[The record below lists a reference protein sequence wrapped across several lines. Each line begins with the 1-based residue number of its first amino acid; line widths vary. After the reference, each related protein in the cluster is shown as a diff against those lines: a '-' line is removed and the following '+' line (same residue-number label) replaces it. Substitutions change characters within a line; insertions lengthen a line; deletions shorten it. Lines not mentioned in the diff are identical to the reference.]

1 MFTEL
6 DIFRLSTMVPGILS
20 GSKISGAIR
29 FERGAGLKSEVVA
42 IAGILWMVAMSA
54 PISYT
59 VCRRSVSVWVGVIE
73 IR

>member
-42 IAGILWMVAMSA
+42 IAGIQAGFLKSQ
-54 PISYT
+54 IT
-59 VCRRSVSVWVGVIE
+59 LDTKENQFNQRR
-73 IR
+73 